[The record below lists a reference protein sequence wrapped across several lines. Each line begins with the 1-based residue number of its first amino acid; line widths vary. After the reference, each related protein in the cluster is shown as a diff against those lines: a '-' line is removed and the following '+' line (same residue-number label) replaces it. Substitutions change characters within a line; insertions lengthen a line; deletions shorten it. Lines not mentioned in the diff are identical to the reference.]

1 MVEQFC
7 KSILQIVT
15 RNSKALVNLV
25 MGLASQ
31 TFARSV
37 VEVSL
42 GRCYHYQHSRI
53 SYTIGD
59 IDKKEG
65 RTEKGEEPARLGRL
79 EVEKK
84 FTCEGGLF
92 FKAI

>member
-1 MVEQFC
+1 
-7 KSILQIVT
+7 
-15 RNSKALVNLV
+15 
-25 MGLASQ
+25 
-31 TFARSV
+31 V

-42 GRCYHYQHSRI
+42 SRCYHYQYSSI
-53 SYTIGD
+53 SYSIGD
-59 IDKKEG
+59 IDKQTG
-65 RTEKGEEPARLGRL
+65 RRKKGEEESLGRL